1 MAQARETAFHP
12 SSPHSSSGGA
22 DSYKHDGTPDTR
34 LTAFSPEENS
44 VKSTKLLQTAGSGS
58 AQGRPVQF
66 AVKPAHGYR
75 GTHIPSVEKDPFI
88 TSTAVVHKPEQKL
101 SPTAS
106 TFRPFSVPVVVHGSA
121 DGSSLVPASASD
133 HQQPAASLS
142 ASFSADLELSRDL
155 VVFCRPQVITDY
167 DVKTLFA
174 VGPSLW
180 CSPSLIAWFGCELTH
195 E

>member
-1 MAQARETAFHP
+1 MAQTRETAFHP
-12 SSPHSSSGGA
+12 SSPHSSSGGG

-44 VKSTKLLQTAGSGS
+44 AKSTKLLQTASSGS

-66 AVKPAHGYR
+66 AVKPANGYR
-75 GTHIPSVEKDPFI
+75 GTHIPNVEKDPFI
-88 TSTAVVHKPEQKL
+88 TSTAVIQKPEQKL

-106 TFRPFSVPVVVHGSA
+106 AFRPFSVPIVVHGSA
-121 DGSSLVPASASD
+121 DGPSFAPATAPD
-133 HQQPAASLS
+133 HQQPATPLS
-142 ASFSADLELSRDL
+142 ASFSADLQLSRDL
-155 VVFCRPQVITDY
+155 VIFSRPRVITDY

-174 VGPSLW
+174 VSYSLW
-180 CSPSLIAWFGCELTH
+180 YSPLLAVSFGFELTH